1 LSARGVVADLVP
13 RRSLA
18 AALAE
23 AFPPGRGRVLL
34 PQAALADDVLASG
47 LTAKGWSVDVV
58 EAYRTLPAV
67 PPAEVAAAAAKADA
81 VAFTSS
87 STVDNYVDAVGSGG
101 VPPVVACIGPVTA
114 ATARRRG
121 LDVTVVAE
129 EQSVDGLAAA
139 IASWF
144 SGRGGAER
152 S

>member
-1 LSARGVVADLVP
+1 
-13 RRSLA
+13 
-18 AALAE
+18 
-23 AFPPGRGRVLL
+23 VLL
-34 PQAALADDVLASG
+34 PQAAIADDALSSG
-47 LTAKGWSVDVV
+47 LGAKGWSVDVV
-58 EAYRTLPAV
+58 EAYRTLPVV
-67 PPAEVAAAAAKADA
+67 PPPEVAAAAAKADA

-87 STVDNYVDAVGSGG
+87 STVDNYVDAVGAGE

-121 LDVTVVAE
+121 LDVSVVAD

-144 SGRGGAER
+144 SGGGGDQR